1 MKKKLKYRNR
11 IICVFFLKKVKR
23 PKCIFLEIFSAPP
36 LFGAIFISVLILS
49 ISLLLKKSKAIDFKL

>member
-1 MKKKLKYRNR
+1 
-11 IICVFFLKKVKR
+11 VFFFIKKVKR

-36 LFGAIFISVLILS
+36 LFGAIFISVLILP